1 MNPRVWDG
9 PCDEDQQAKWLNLM
23 LELLVAKPRV
33 AGVFFPHFS
42 DADPHSLPNAG
53 LLRTDGSPKPIVEQ
67 IIAQRLNHRRK
78 A

>member
-1 MNPRVWDG
+1 
-9 PCDEDQQAKWLNLM
+9 M

-42 DADPHSLPNAG
+42 DADPHNLPHSG
-53 LLRTDGSPKPIVEQ
+53 LLRADRSPKPIVEQ
-67 IIAQRLNHRRK
+67 IIAQRLNHHRK